1 MFVCFRINSLI
12 VIPRSGEWGGG
23 IGSKSHPPFLWIP
36 KSVDSQVLYKMVR
49 PSIYFKASV
58 DYL

>member
-1 MFVCFRINSLI
+1 MG
-12 VIPRSGEWGGG
+12 SGGVG
-23 IGSKSHPPFLWIP
+23 IGSKSHPHFLWIP

>member
-12 VIPRSGEWGGG
+12 VIPRNGEWGGG
-23 IGSKSHPPFLWIP
+23 IGSKSHPLFLWIP
-36 KSVDSQVLYKMVR
+36 KSVDSQVLYKMVH